1 MTKQQQQYPNREAW
15 LSRATPMLYRIVS
28 QAMSACDD
36 PGEVSE
42 TRRPQPYVSVGWPRR
57 GKKGMVGQCW
67 CDHQMREAGERAHI
81 FVSPK
86 VNDPIVVLAIV
97 LHEII
102 HDLVGVEHGHKG
114 QFRRVWRQVGFI
126 GKATE
131 CTPGDGLVVELQDVA
146 HNLGPYP
153 HSPLAEEQR
162 AEKQKTRYRKW
173 ICPECGQIVRAA
185 SDDLDLAC
193 LRCSDFNALESG
205 VPMEAGDLVRLEL
218 DQGQ

>member
-1 MTKQQQQYPNREAW
+1 LAK
-15 LSRATPMLYRIVS
+15 ATPLLYRIV
-28 QAMSACDD
+28 ARAANACDD
-36 PGEVSE
+36 LAEVTE

-57 GKKGMVGQCW
+57 GKRGTVGQCW

-114 QFRRVWRQVGFI
+114 PFRRVWGQVGFA

-131 CTPGDGLVVELQDVA
+131 CTPGDGLVAELQDVA
-146 HNLGPYP
+146 HRLGAYP
-153 HSPLAEEQR
+153 HSPLVEGQR

-173 ICPECGQIVRAA
+173 ICPGCGQIVRAA
-185 SDDLDLAC
+185 SDDLRLAC
-193 LRCSDFNALESG
+193 MRCSDLTALESG
-205 VPMEAGDLVRLEL
+205 VPMDAENLVILEME